1 MTALAPRDAVIVA
14 AARTPVGRYR
24 GTLADVRADHLG
36 AHVLQALLAR
46 AGIAADQVEDV
57 VFGCVTQ
64 VGEQCANVART
75 AALSA
80 GWPETIPGV
89 TIDRKCGS
97 GEAAVHL
104 AAALIGAGARDIV
117 VAGGVENM
125 TRVRM
130 GGNREVYGAPFG
142 HLLTGRFPQTNQGV
156 AAEEIA
162 ARWDL
167 SRAAL
172 DAFALQSHARAAAA
186 QDAGAFDAEIAPIL
200 VDDWAEPGSAPTGAT
215 FARDETIRRDTTSEK
230 LAGLKAVFR
239 EEGRITAG
247 NSSQISDGAAAIL
260 IMAAERAQALGL
272 HPIARIND
280 YTTVGSDPTLM
291 LTGPVAA
298 TRAVLARAGL
308 TLDDIA
314 LYEVNEAFAPV
325 PLMWEAELGADPAR
339 LNVNGGAIALGH
351 PLGASG
357 ARIMTGLLHEMVRRD
372 AQFGLQAICCAGG
385 LGTATILE
393 RM

>member
-1 MTALAPRDAVIVA
+1 MSALAPRDAVIVA

-24 GTLADVRADHLG
+24 GTLANVRADHLG
-36 AHVLQALLAR
+36 AHVLGALLAR
-46 AGIAADQVEDV
+46 TGLDAEIIEDV
-57 VFGCVTQ
+57 IFGCVTQ

-80 GWPETIPGV
+80 GWPEAVPGV

-104 AAALIGAGARDIV
+104 AAAMIGAGARDIV
-117 VAGGVENM
+117 MAGGVENM

-130 GGNREVYGAPFG
+130 GGNREVYGTPFG
-142 HLLTGRFPQTNQGV
+142 HLLTGRFPQTGQGD

-162 ARWDL
+162 ARWGL
-167 SRAAL
+167 TRKTL
-172 DAFALQSHARAAAA
+172 DAFALRSHSRAAAA
-186 QDAGAFDAEIAPIL
+186 QDAGYFDAEIAPIA
-200 VDDWAEPGSAPTGAT
+200 VDDWAEPGTEPTGAV
-215 FARDETIRRDTTSEK
+215 FSRDETIRRETSAEK
-230 LAGLKAVFR
+230 LAGLKTVFR
-239 EEGRITAG
+239 EDGRITAG
-247 NSSQISDGAAAIL
+247 NSSQISDGAAALL
-260 IMAAERAQALGL
+260 IMSAERAHSLGL
-272 HPIARIND
+272 RPRARISV

-298 TRAVLARAGL
+298 SRAVLARAGL
-308 TLDDIA
+308 TLADIG

-325 PLMWEAELGADPAR
+325 PLMWQAEMKADPAR

-357 ARIMTGLLHEMVRRD
+357 ARIMTGLLHEMERRD
-372 AQFGLQAICCAGG
+372 VQFGLQSICCAGG

-393 RM
+393 RV